1 VRPFLLQ
8 TLDELGRLS
17 PYRRALLRGG
27 GFGMD
32 DETKERGFKIHDK
45 RRFDASGQPRETGE
59 EQEETATETAT
70 SATKP
75 PPERVA
81 QDTGKASSLERPA
94 GGGKASAGSATG
106 SEGSG
111 RTRGE
116 LTFSSFVVGLATQA
130 FTFLGAA
137 PDPASGVVRQDLAQ
151 AAAMIQI
158 LAMLREKTAGN
169 LADDE
174 SHLIEE
180 VLYEL
185 KMQYVAATRHPTNPS
200 GDPNES

>member
-1 VRPFLLQ
+1 M
-8 TLDELGRLS
+8 EE
-17 PYRRALLRGG
+17 
-27 GFGMD
+27 
-32 DETKERGFKIHDK
+32 ETKERGFKIHDK
-45 RRFDASGQPRETGE
+45 RRFDASGQPRETDE
-59 EQEETATETAT
+59 EQEEEVAAAESPR
-70 SATKP
+70 SAPEP
-75 PPERVA
+75 PQERAA
-81 QDTGKASSLERPA
+81 QDPGKRSSPQQRPD
-94 GGGKASAGSATG
+94 GGQHDREGATAAA
-106 SEGSG
+106 GSG
-111 RTRGE
+111 RSRGE
-116 LTFSSFVVGLATQA
+116 LSFSSFVVGLATQA

-158 LAMLREKTAGN
+158 LSMLREKTAGN

>member
-1 VRPFLLQ
+1 M
-8 TLDELGRLS
+8 DE
-17 PYRRALLRGG
+17 
-27 GFGMD
+27 
-32 DETKERGFKIHDK
+32 ETKERGFKIHDK
-45 RRFDASGQPRETGE
+45 RRFDASGQPRETDA
-59 EQEETATETAT
+59 EQEEAAPAE
-70 SATKP
+70 SASAAPEP
-75 PPERVA
+75 PPARARREP
-81 QDTGKASSLERPA
+81 GKGPSSQQRPDGGEQGGEGATAAA
-94 GGGKASAGSATG
+94 GPGHS
-106 SEGSG
+106 
-111 RTRGE
+111 RGE

-137 PDPASGVVRQDLAQ
+137 PDPASGLMRQDLAQ

-158 LAMLREKTAGN
+158 LSMLRDKTAGN